1 MIILSGWRLYLLVVT
16 CELNLYSAVLFDTVN
31 SEANMKRI
39 AYVEQCFGSSGQV
52 DTVIFC
58 TDINACKFN

>member
-1 MIILSGWRLYLLVVT
+1 MNIMLLSGWRSYKLVVT
-16 CELNLYSAVLFDTVN
+16 CELNLYSAVVFDTVN

-52 DTVIFC
+52 DTIYCVHLC
-58 TDINACKFN
+58 QCM